1 MQKLQ
6 LAIPEPCHQD
16 WADMTPNQQGR
27 FCSSCAKTVVDF
39 SAMSDAQLILYFENL
54 KNENVCG
61 RVYPDQLDR
70 SIQALPKPKKKLFLY
85 WQYVIAFFMMLG
97 KGQSAKAQGEM
108 KVRTVLQPDTS
119 KKSKRVQ
126 EDTPIMLGMIARPIA
141 KEVTAAKEW
150 HISDENGEAIAN
162 ATLQFFPSGNA
173 IAADENGIAV
183 PGKNSKADSVT
194 VSAIGYQ
201 TKTIALKDIAQY
213 IVLASEEILLG
224 EVVVPSIESIRCRTT
239 IAGGIGY
246 RVVRQTLSSDT
257 IQNIMSVFDP
267 ALTIYPNPVS
277 KGGTLQLAF
286 QLNKT
291 GLYKIDISDVSGKLL
306 VQQSYT
312 AHNRK
317 AATTINI
324 PAGWGNGTYFIILYN
339 EKGEKK
345 GRGKFIVQ

>member
-70 SIQALPKPKKKLFLY
+70 NIQALPQPKKKLFLY

-97 KGQSAKAQGEM
+97 KGPSAKAQGEM
-108 KVRTVLQPDTS
+108 KVRTVSQPDTS
-119 KKSKRVQ
+119 KKSIRVQ
-126 EDTPIMLGMIARPIA
+126 EDSPVMLGMIARPVA
-141 KEVTAAKEW
+141 KEVTAAKKW
-150 HISDENGEAIAN
+150 HIYDENGEAVAN
-162 ATLQFFPSGNA
+162 ASLQFFPSGNT
-173 IAADENGIAV
+173 IAADENGVAV

-201 TKTIALKDIAQY
+201 TKTIALKEITQN
-213 IVLASEEILLG
+213 IILASEQILLG
-224 EVVVPSIESIRCRTT
+224 EVVVPSIPTISCGSI

-246 RVVRQTLSSDT
+246 RVVSQNLFTDT
-257 IQNIMSVFDP
+257 IQNIMSFFDP
-267 ALTIYPNPVS
+267 ALTIKQECTRSISMMPPVS
-277 KGGTLQLAF
+277 
-286 QLNKT
+286 
-291 GLYKIDISDVSGKLL
+291 YCC
-306 VQQSYT
+306 
-312 AHNRK
+312 NRLIALITEK
-317 AATTINI
+317 QPPALIFH
-324 PAGWGNGTYFIILYN
+324 PAGATEPILLSCIMRREKRKEGGNLSCSKLTGW
-339 EKGEKK
+339 
-345 GRGKFIVQ
+345 Q